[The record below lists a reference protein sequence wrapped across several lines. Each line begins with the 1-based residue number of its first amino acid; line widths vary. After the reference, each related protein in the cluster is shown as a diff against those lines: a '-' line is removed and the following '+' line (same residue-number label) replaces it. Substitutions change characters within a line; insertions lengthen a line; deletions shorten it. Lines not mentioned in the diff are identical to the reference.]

1 MQVHWYVQLYSSKS
15 PNNLSV
21 NTKKWHWTKTQE
33 PIKTTLTNNTSV
45 VTTGLYLHYFSLC
58 IQISVTCSENLY
70 VFFLLKFCVLVM
82 MLLIKKILISIYSTE
97 MNENFVQFIYSFNN
111 YYYS

>member
-70 VFFLLKFCVLVM
+70 VFFFV
-82 MLLIKKILISIYSTE
+82 KILCIGDDVIDKKNIDQYL
-97 MNENFVQFIYSFNN
+97 FY
-111 YYYS
+111 